1 MFDGVRPQ
9 RCKEDR
15 PLPQPEAALAH
26 YQKFGDNTVNVH
38 SPKVLEMLEQQ
49 RQFHR
54 EQLRLIDLAITA
66 IRADRKNRETSSARS
81 SGTVKKHRIQWT
93 REISRL
99 LEGYSDFSI
108 LDLRNDL
115 VEKRGIT
122 SARTIQGQN
131 VINNTLN
138 RLQKKGRIQRIGL
151 GRYRVIQTPQSS

>member
-1 MFDGVRPQ
+1 
-9 RCKEDR
+9 
-15 PLPQPEAALAH
+15 LADH
-26 YQKFGDNTVNVH
+26 QKFGENTVNVH

-54 EQLRLIDLAITA
+54 EQLRLIELAIAA
-66 IRADRKNRETSSARS
+66 IRADRKNRETSSTMS
-81 SGTVKKHRIQWT
+81 TGTVKKHRIQWT
-93 REISRL
+93 REIGRL
-99 LEGYSDFSI
+99 LEGYTDFSI

-151 GRYRVIQTPQSS
+151 GRYRVIHAPQSS